1 MMTVEELEKLA
12 QLKEKGIITEE
23 EFNAKKDEFLGQSS
37 NKNSNKEKDDNEEE
51 NEKIDDNGNDEEN
64 SSSLLGLIKL
74 ALGLYLVCMMF
85 DIHPI
90 GWFQGIIHS
99 NNPCMVQIKNSAP
112 YGYKNETTKKIC
124 SNSQVEWYA
133 IKGQVN
139 NALGNW
145 LPVGFLCSIDTK
157 SNVAIVA
164 PVDTYSSAFINADE
178 RLCQ

>member
-1 MMTVEELEKLA
+1 MTAEELEKLA
-12 QLKEKGIITEE
+12 KLKDKGVITEE
-23 EFNAKKDEFLGQSS
+23 DFNTKKDEFLRQSS
-37 NKNSNKEKDDNEEE
+37 NEISNKKKDDDKKDNEDT
-51 NEKIDDNGNDEEN
+51 DDKENDEEN

-74 ALGLYLVCMMF
+74 VLGLYIVCLMF

-90 GWFQGIIHS
+90 GWFQGIVHS

-157 SNVAIVA
+157 SNAAIVA